1 MKLGWK
7 NIALGVAVLL
17 LVGALFYISTKPP
30 TESFQNPTMPTF
42 TMYYADWCGH
52 CKTAKP
58 EFESLVAKSPM
69 DINGVKCNV
78 RMVSPEKQPELAK
91 GKSIKGFP
99 TFLMETPDGKSVE
112 YKGPRSTDGYLKFIN
127 ETLGGSVGDVSGD
140 TEAST

>member
-1 MKLGWK
+1 
-7 NIALGVAVLL
+7 
-17 LVGALFYISTKPP
+17 
-30 TESFQNPTMPTF
+30 
-42 TMYYADWCGH
+42 MYYADWCGH

>member
-7 NIALGVAVLL
+7 NIALGVAILALL
-17 LVGALFYISTKPP
+17 GALVYVSMKKK
-30 TESFQNPTMPTF
+30 ESFQNPTMPTF

-52 CKTAKP
+52 CKSAKP

-91 GKSIKGFP
+91 GKPIKGFP
-99 TFLMETPDGKSVE
+99 TFLMETPDGKTVE
-112 YKGPRSTDGYLKFIN
+112 YKGSRSTDGYLKFIN
-127 ETLGGSVGDVSGD
+127 ETLGGSVGDVTGD
-140 TEAST
+140 QEAST